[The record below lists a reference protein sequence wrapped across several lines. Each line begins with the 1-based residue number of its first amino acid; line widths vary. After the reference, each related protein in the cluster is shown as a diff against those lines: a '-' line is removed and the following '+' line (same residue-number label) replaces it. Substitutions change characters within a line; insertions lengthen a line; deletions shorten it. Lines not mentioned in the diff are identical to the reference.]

1 MKVNKILI
9 GKDCHVTKGQTG
21 IQSVIQGE
29 YPLVVTAEKEQT
41 SNRYQFNSRNG
52 GVCVPLVSSTGH
64 GDASINRLHFKKDKF
79 DLGSI
84 LAFIEPKDEK
94 KINSEFLYYFLS
106 NFKDEILVP
115 LMKGGANVSL
125 TLPKLKQ
132 LELNIPDISEQI
144 KIINLVNKIKK
155 CEKILNKKKELIE
168 ELPINIYWFKNSSL
182 ESKKKLQIIDDLFF
196 VEKGSTQSTKAIP
209 GKYTFIT
216 ASKTYKTH
224 NSFSHDASAV
234 IYAVQSSGSLGR
246 AHFYSG
252 KFTAS
257 GLTLV
262 ITNKKNISNDLNVK
276 FLKYFLDANKKKIIK
291 QNSRGSSKIT
301 ISKNN
306 VKAIELPN
314 YSDDE
319 KKKIIEIMPIIQN
332 LLNKN
337 NEQLREMANLFKSI
351 FREYKKLIIQ

>member
-1 MKVNKILI
+1 MKINKILI

-21 IQSVIQGE
+21 IQSAIKGE
-29 YPLVVTAEKEQT
+29 YPLVVTAEKDLT
-41 SNRYQFNSRNG
+41 SNRFQFNSTNG
-52 GVCVPLVSSTGH
+52 GICVPLVSSTGH
-64 GDASINRLHFKKDKF
+64 GDASINRLHFKKGKF

-84 LAFIEPKDEK
+84 LAFIEPKDK
-94 KINSEFLYYFLS
+94 NKIDSEFLYYFLL

-125 TLPKLKQ
+125 TIPKLKQ
-132 LELNIPDISEQI
+132 LELNIPDIDEQK
-144 KIINLVNKIKK
+144 KIVNLANKIKK
-155 CEKILNKKKELIE
+155 NEKILYKKEELLN
-168 ELPINIYWFKNSSL
+168 ELPENIYWFKHTSL
-182 ESKKKLQIIDDLFF
+182 KNKKKIQKIEDLFE
-196 VEKGSTQSTKAIP
+196 VQKGSIQSTKAIP

-216 ASKTYKTH
+216 ASKDFKTH
-224 NSFSHDASAV
+224 NNFTHDTSAV

-252 KFTAS
+252 KFIAS
-257 GLTLV
+257 GLTLI
-262 ITNKKNISNDLNVK
+262 ITNKKDISEDLNLK

-306 VKAIELPN
+306 VKKMELPE
-314 YSDDE
+314 YSKNE
-319 KKKIIEIMPIIQN
+319 KQKIIEIMPIIEK

-337 NEQLREMANLFKSI
+337 SQHINEMKNLFKSI
-351 FREYKKLIIQ
+351 FIRYKNLII